1 MSTPDG
7 ERSPKRQRLNSYS
20 PASPNSHLSSAPPT
34 TKTGGAPPPPNSFVH
49 QPQTPP
55 PSVRMSP
62 SWNSQHSAPSQSD
75 LPSQQT
81 SSGVS
86 GESGGGGGAGGR
98 SSTSS
103 GGPGSVTFP
112 TPPSTVGLGTASGVP
127 RSVDG
132 DARGMESEGGTPS
145 FSRESMGGGNGND
158 DVEMEG
164 TREDEGTSQYRP
176 TDHDRHHNPQQLD
189 HEAMDTISDLPPSA
203 PKLYKPPSYSNPSQ
217 PPHPIPRSQPHP
229 NTNLLTLFNLTRLH
243 STIARKDAAGNK
255 INKLRKSYEGK
266 VKALGLQ
273 GSSRPVKGNAALQGL
288 VDPAWDLEV
297 GPEGETLW
305 DAQRGGGGGG
315 MMDVGGEKD
324 DEGGD
329 GGGGGV
335 KRRNV
340 LENEKG
346 LSGLMTDFERIV
358 AEGLRPGRLPAPEH
372 KRWEAVLGLN
382 DSNAAANSGAG
393 GKGAA
398 AGLARSRGAAGA
410 GDDGSAAAAG
420 RNGNPHSSLLS
431 RTSAAAAA
439 GSGAGGMRA
448 SAPASPA
455 AAAAG
460 GSSRPERTGKKR
472 RYDDASFD
480 GYAQTFASSSA
491 AAGGGGGGSAG
502 LNADDE
508 GFSSSGGGGGK
519 RPRVGGREGSSG
531 GQQSQQQ
538 QQRRVGAMASS

>member
-7 ERSPKRQRLNSYS
+7 ERSPKRQRLNTYS
-20 PASPNSHLSSAPPT
+20 PASPHSHLPSAPPT
-34 TKTGGAPPPPNSFVH
+34 TKTGGAPHHPNSFVH

-55 PSVRMSP
+55 PSVRMSL

-75 LPSQQT
+75 VPSQQT
-81 SSGVS
+81 GSGVS
-86 GESGGGGGAGGR
+86 GESGGAAGGGR
-98 SSTSS
+98 SSSSS

-112 TPPSTVGLGTASGVP
+112 TPPSTVGLGTALGAP

-132 DARGMESEGGTPS
+132 EGRGMESEGETPS
-145 FSRESMGGGNGND
+145 FSREPMMGGNGND

-164 TREDEGTSQYRP
+164 TKEGEGTSQYQS
-176 TDHDRHHNPQQLD
+176 TDHERHPNSQHLD

-203 PKLYKPPSYSNPSQ
+203 PRLYKPPSYSNPSQ
-217 PPHPIPRSQPHP
+217 PPHPIPPSQPHP
-229 NTNLLTLFNLTRLH
+229 TTNLLTLFNLTRLH

-255 INKLRKSYEGK
+255 INRLRKSYEGK

-305 DAQRGGGGGG
+305 DAQRGGMMSGGGEE
-315 MMDVGGEKD
+315 GE
-324 DEGGD
+324 EGGAAA
-329 GGGGGV
+329 GR
-335 KRRNV
+335 KSRNV
-340 LENEKG
+340 LENETG
-346 LSGLMTDFERIV
+346 LGGLMADFERVV
-358 AEGLRPGRLPAPEH
+358 AEGLRPGRLPASEH

-382 DSNAAANSGAG
+382 DSNAAANSGIG
-393 GKGAA
+393 GRGAA
-398 AGLARSRGAAGA
+398 GWGRNRGAAGA
-410 GDDGSAAAAG
+410 GDDGSAG
-420 RNGNPHSSLLS
+420 RNGNPQSVLS
-431 RTSAAAAA
+431 RTSAAAGA
-439 GSGAGGMRA
+439 GSGGGGVRA

-455 AAAAG
+455 AAGAG

-491 AAGGGGGGSAG
+491 AGGGGAG
-502 LNADDE
+502 LNTDDE
-508 GFSSSGGGGGK
+508 GFSSSGGGGGGGK
-519 RPRVGGREGSSG
+519 RPRVGGARDGGGGS
-531 GQQSQQQ
+531 QQSQQQ

>member
-7 ERSPKRQRLNSYS
+7 ERSPKRQRLNCYS
-20 PASPNSHLSSAPPT
+20 PASPNSHLSSAPAT

-62 SWNSQHSAPSQSD
+62 SWNSQHSVPSQSEP
-75 LPSQQT
+75 PSQQT
-81 SSGVS
+81 SSGIS
-86 GESGGGGGAGGR
+86 GESGGGAAGER
-98 SSTSS
+98 SSSSS

-164 TREDEGTSQYRP
+164 TKEEEGTSQYRP

-217 PPHPIPRSQPHP
+217 PPHPIPASQPHP

-266 VKALGLQ
+266 VKVLGLQ

-305 DAQRGGGGGG
+305 DAQRGGGGGMPVG
-315 MMDVGGEKD
+315 DGDGEGDDGGEN
-324 DEGGD
+324 GSGAHN
-329 GGGGGV
+329 
-335 KRRNV
+335 RSRNV

-346 LSGLMTDFERIV
+346 LGGLITEFERIV

-382 DSNAAANSGAG
+382 DSNAPANSGAG
-393 GKGAA
+393 AKGAM
-398 AGLARSRGAAGA
+398 GLARSRGAAGA
-410 GDDGSAAAAG
+410 GDDGSGAG
-420 RNGNPHSSLLS
+420 RNGNPPSSLLS

-439 GSGAGGMRA
+439 GSSGGGMRA

-491 AAGGGGGGSAG
+491 AGGGGGSSG

-508 GFSSSGGGGGK
+508 GFSSSGGGGGGGK
-519 RPRVGGREGSSG
+519 RPRVGGGEGSSG

>member
-1 MSTPDG
+1 
-7 ERSPKRQRLNSYS
+7 
-20 PASPNSHLSSAPPT
+20 
-34 TKTGGAPPPPNSFVH
+34 
-49 QPQTPP
+49 
-55 PSVRMSP
+55 
-62 SWNSQHSAPSQSD
+62 
-75 LPSQQT
+75 
-81 SSGVS
+81 
-86 GESGGGGGAGGR
+86 
-98 SSTSS
+98 
-103 GGPGSVTFP
+103 
-112 TPPSTVGLGTASGVP
+112 
-127 RSVDG
+127 
-132 DARGMESEGGTPS
+132 
-145 FSRESMGGGNGND
+145 
-158 DVEMEG
+158 MEG
-164 TREDEGTSQYRP
+164 TKEDEGPSQYRP

-189 HEAMDTISDLPPSA
+189 HEAMDTISDFLPSA

-217 PPHPIPRSQPHP
+217 PPHPITPSQPHP

-305 DAQRGGGGGG
+305 DAQRGGGG
-315 MMDVGGEKD
+315 MMSVGGGD
-324 DEGGD
+324 DEGGG

-335 KRRNV
+335 KSRNV

-346 LSGLMTDFERIV
+346 VGGLMTDFERVV

-393 GKGAA
+393 AKGAT
-398 AGLARSRGAAGA
+398 GLARSRGVAAGS
-410 GDDGSAAAAG
+410 GDDGSAAAG
-420 RNGNPHSSLLS
+420 RNGNPPSSLLS
-431 RTSAAAAA
+431 RTSAAAA
-439 GSGAGGMRA
+439 GSGGGMRA

-455 AAAAG
+455 AAGVG
-460 GSSRPERTGKKR
+460 GNSRPERTGKKR

-491 AAGGGGGGSAG
+491 AGGVSAG

-508 GFSSSGGGGGK
+508 GFSSSGGGGK
-519 RPRVGGREGSSG
+519 RPRVGGGEGSSG

>member
-20 PASPNSHLSSAPPT
+20 PASPHSHLSSVPPT
-34 TKTGGAPPPPNSFVH
+34 TKTGGAPPQPNSFVH

-75 LPSQQT
+75 SSSQQT
-81 SSGVS
+81 GSGVS
-86 GESGGGGGAGGR
+86 GESGAGVAGGR
-98 SSTSS
+98 SSSSS

-112 TPPSTVGLGTASGVP
+112 TPPSTVGLGTAAGAP

-132 DARGMESEGGTPS
+132 EGKGMESEGETPS
-145 FSRESMGGGNGND
+145 FSRESMVGGNGND

-164 TREDEGTSQYRP
+164 TAQYRP

-189 HEAMDTISDLPPSA
+189 HEAMDTISDLPPAA

-217 PPHPIPRSQPHP
+217 PPFSIPPSQPHP

-288 VDPAWDLEV
+288 VDPAWDMEV

-305 DAQRGGGGGG
+305 DAQRGGIPGGEGGG
-315 MMDVGGEKD
+315 DVD
-324 DEGGD
+324 GD
-329 GGGGGV
+329 GGEHGSEGH
-335 KRRNV
+335 RSRNV

-346 LSGLMTDFERIV
+346 LGGIITDFERIV
-358 AEGLRPGRLPAPEH
+358 ADGLRPGRLPAPEH

-382 DSNAAANSGAG
+382 DSNAAANSGTG

-398 AGLARSRGAAGA
+398 GWARGKVAAGS
-410 GDDGSAAAAG
+410 GDDGSAG
-420 RNGNPHSSLLS
+420 RNGNPHSVLS
-431 RTSAAAAA
+431 RTSAAAAGA
-439 GSGAGGMRA
+439 GSLRA

-455 AAAAG
+455 AVGVG

-491 AAGGGGGGSAG
+491 AGGGGGAG
-502 LNADDE
+502 LTTDDE
-508 GFSSSGGGGGK
+508 GFSSSGGGGGSK
-519 RPRVGGREGSSG
+519 RPRVGGGGEGGSG
-531 GQQSQQQ
+531 SQQSQQQ

>member
-1 MSTPDG
+1 
-7 ERSPKRQRLNSYS
+7 
-20 PASPNSHLSSAPPT
+20 
-34 TKTGGAPPPPNSFVH
+34 
-49 QPQTPP
+49 
-55 PSVRMSP
+55 
-62 SWNSQHSAPSQSD
+62 
-75 LPSQQT
+75 
-81 SSGVS
+81 
-86 GESGGGGGAGGR
+86 
-98 SSTSS
+98 
-103 GGPGSVTFP
+103 
-112 TPPSTVGLGTASGVP
+112 
-127 RSVDG
+127 
-132 DARGMESEGGTPS
+132 
-145 FSRESMGGGNGND
+145 
-158 DVEMEG
+158 
-164 TREDEGTSQYRP
+164 
-176 TDHDRHHNPQQLD
+176 
-189 HEAMDTISDLPPSA
+189 MDTISDLPPSA

-217 PPHPIPRSQPHP
+217 PPHPIPPSQPHP

-305 DAQRGGGGGG
+305 DAQRGGG
-315 MMDVGGEKD
+315 MPVGDGDGE
-324 DEGGD
+324 GD
-329 GGGGGV
+329 GGDENGSGA
-335 KRRNV
+335 RSRNL

-346 LSGLMTDFERIV
+346 LSGLITDFERVV

-382 DSNAAANSGAG
+382 DSNAAANSAAGA
-393 GKGAA
+393 KGAT
-398 AGLARSRGAAGA
+398 GLARSRGAAGA
-410 GDDGSAAAAG
+410 GDDGSAAG

-431 RTSAAAAA
+431 RTSAAAA
-439 GSGAGGMRA
+439 GSSGAGGMPA

-455 AAAAG
+455 AAGAG
-460 GSSRPERTGKKR
+460 GNSRPERTGKKR

-491 AAGGGGGGSAG
+491 CGGSAG

-508 GFSSSGGGGGK
+508 GFSSSGGGGGGK
-519 RPRVGGREGSSG
+519 RPRVGGGGEGSSG